1 MQTVHLGSV
10 NDALLQDSG
19 IGGALRAS
27 TSITSRRPCR
37 RPSHSCPRMTR
48 NDKQR
53 AVTCVSL
60 TASGLLERVGTQA
73 PTQKTQYR
81 LKLEKKVKS
90 NSFNFYPFWR
100 EWERER
106 KEKNFLFFFSNHP
119 MWPAMNQT
127 GAPGYWHR
135 LRHLLRHSPDFILE
149 RHKGSCDDGQD
160 GRNKKREREKEMVR
174 LGQCQVIRCY

>member
-106 KEKNFLFFFSNHP
+106 KEKNFFFFSNHP
-119 MWPAMNQT
+119 WIKLVRRVTGTVSATSSATLQILFLSVIKEAAMM
-127 GAPGYWHR
+127 
-135 LRHLLRHSPDFILE
+135 D
-149 RHKGSCDDGQD
+149 KMDGI
-160 GRNKKREREKEMVR
+160 KKEREKR
-174 LGQCQVIRCY
+174 KWWGSDNAK

>member
-90 NSFNFYPFWR
+90 NSFNFYPFWM
-100 EWERER
+100 
-106 KEKNFLFFFSNHP
+106 FLTVVTVLHES
-119 MWPAMNQT
+119 
-127 GAPGYWHR
+127 
-135 LRHLLRHSPDFILE
+135 S
-149 RHKGSCDDGQD
+149 
-160 GRNKKREREKEMVR
+160 
-174 LGQCQVIRCY
+174 